1 MKFFEVIISIILFFY
16 LFKILIRLIAPFIL
30 KRIMKRM
37 QERFYN
43 QYQEDTMG
51 EEGEVTIESQSKNNN
66 SKNDI
71 DAEYVDFEEIED

>member
-1 MKFFEVIISIILFFY
+1 MKFFEVIISIFLFFY

-30 KRIMKRM
+30 KRIMKKM

-43 QYQEDTMG
+43 QYQEDPMV
-51 EEGEVTIESQSKNNN
+51 EEGEVTIESQSNNN

-71 DAEYVDFEEIED
+71 DGEYVDFEEIEE